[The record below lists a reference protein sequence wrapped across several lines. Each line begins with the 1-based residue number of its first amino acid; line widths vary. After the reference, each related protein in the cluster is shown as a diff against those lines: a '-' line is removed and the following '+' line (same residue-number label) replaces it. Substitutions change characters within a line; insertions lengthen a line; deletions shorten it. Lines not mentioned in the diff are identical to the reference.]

1 ASENLVLALRYGAAP
16 LQESVY
22 SEALAYQKLLANQ
35 VGDLELR
42 CEQPDVH
49 LALDG
54 QALAACPT
62 VQTRRVAPGHH
73 LVVATRAGYLTR
85 TVDVVVIGGKREA
98 RTLTLVPM
106 STTAR
111 ITHPW
116 QTWKPWAVFAAG
128 AGVAAFGGLLQIRAT
143 TEMARYDRAVTR
155 ACSL

>member
-1 ASENLVLALRYGAAP
+1 
-16 LQESVY
+16 
-22 SEALAYQKLLANQ
+22 
-35 VGDLELR
+35 
-42 CEQPDVH
+42 
-49 LALDG
+49 G

-73 LVVATRAGYLTR
+73 LVVATREGYLTR

-128 AGVAAFGGLLQIRAT
+128 AGVAAFGGLLQIGAT
-143 TEMARYDRAVTR
+143 TEMARYARAVTR
-155 ACSL
+155 ACSLFPCNDADLAPLNELRSSARLQSGIALGMVGVGSAAVITGSILLYLN